1 MFPRHLAIPI
11 KQALEDRPYAGFP
24 VGVFHYRSHTG
35 EEVDLVLEGPGGRV
49 VGVEVKAQGSL
60 RPEDL
65 RGLKSLAQA
74 LGPRFHRG
82 VVLYLGR
89 ETVPFA
95 PNLHALPLEALWW
108 L

>member
-1 MFPRHLAIPI
+1 MVG
-11 KQALEDRPYAGFP
+11 ED
-24 VGVFHYRSHTG
+24 
-35 EEVDLVLEGPGGRV
+35 LLPGG
-49 VGVEVKAQGSL
+49 
-60 RPEDL
+60 
-65 RGLKSLAQA
+65 LAQA

-95 PNLHALPLEALWW
+95 KNLHALPLEALWR

>member
-1 MFPRHLAIPI
+1 M
-11 KQALEDRPYAGFP
+11 
-24 VGVFHYRSHTG
+24 
-35 EEVDLVLEGPGGRV
+35 LEGPGGRV
-49 VGVEVKAQGSL
+49 VGVEVKARGSL

-65 RGLKSLAQA
+65 RGLRSLAQA

-95 PNLHALPLEALWW
+95 KDLSSGGGPRGRSPGPTGCASR
-108 L
+108 

>member
-1 MFPRHLAIPI
+1 M
-11 KQALEDRPYAGFP
+11 
-24 VGVFHYRSHTG
+24 
-35 EEVDLVLEGPGGRV
+35 
-49 VGVEVKAQGSL
+49 GSGIFKK
-60 RPEDL
+60 DSL
-65 RGLKSLAQA
+65 RGLRSLAQA

-95 PNLHALPLEALWW
+95 KNLHALPLEALWR